1 MNTAEIKPPLYPARQ
16 RICVD
21 RANLAKQIGSVKPG
35 FRRHRLATQIP
46 RRGDHSRDRKYLI
59 QLSIRLAGGL
69 GFEPRLAESESAVL
83 PLDDPPPGARW
94 AGKLATIRLYI
105 TSSRLG

>member
-1 MNTAEIKPPLYPARQ
+1 MNTAQIKPRLYPALQ

-21 RANLAKQIGSVKPG
+21 RPNLGKQIGSVKPG

-69 GFEPRLAESESAVL
+69 GFEPRLAESESDNSCRQEPSQALCRHQHPQTTLLFVRQN
-83 PLDDPPPGARW
+83 P
-94 AGKLATIRLYI
+94 T
-105 TSSRLG
+105 